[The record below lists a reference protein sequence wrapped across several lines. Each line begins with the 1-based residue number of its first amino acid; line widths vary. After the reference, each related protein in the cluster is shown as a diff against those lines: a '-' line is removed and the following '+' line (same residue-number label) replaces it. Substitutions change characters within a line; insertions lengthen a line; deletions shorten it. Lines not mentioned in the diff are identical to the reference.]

1 MKKEPAIPTASNV
14 AAGHLVEASLA
25 RKCWPCGCFHDA
37 LRSLD
42 ISLPESGWPMVLSD
56 AIRGGKEKLTER
68 RYDCLGCEVC
78 YPALALNALS
88 EEGNAVSLEPCPTDL
103 PKAQEGW
110 PPLPGDYR
118 VLRYQAPVAVCT
130 LSDVRL
136 FETLSKSAETGL
148 SIVGTLHTENLGI
161 ERIITNVL
169 GNPHL
174 RFLIVCGADSRQS
187 VGHLPGQSLFSL
199 MSAGLDE
206 NGKII
211 GALGKRPVLKNISLD
226 AVEHFRKVITLL
238 DMRGVE
244 NQDEILARIR
254 EYTTRKPGRSAPFPS
269 LPTIEVLTGNL
280 PARMVPDPAGYF
292 VVYPDPA
299 RKKLVVEHYQN
310 NGRLNKVITGR
321 DPAEI
326 TTTAIEH
333 LFVSRLDHAAY
344 LGQELARAE
353 ASLFSGSRYVQDRAP
368 ESLFTSSKG
377 TGACQCVEPCPE
389 S

>member
-1 MKKEPAIPTASNV
+1 MKSEPSIQPPSSVAS
-14 AAGHLVEASLA
+14 GHLLEASLA

-42 ISLPESGWPMVLSD
+42 TSLPESGWPVVLSD
-56 AIRGGKEKLTER
+56 AIRSGKEKLTER

-78 YPALALNALS
+78 YPAMALNALS
-88 EEGNAVSLEPCPTDL
+88 EDGSAVSLEPCPTDL
-103 PKAQEGW
+103 PKAKEGW
-110 PPLPGDYR
+110 PPLPGDFR

-136 FETLSKSAETGL
+136 FETLSKSAEAGL

-169 GNPHL
+169 GNPNI

-187 VGHLPGQSLFSL
+187 VGHLPGQALVSL

-206 NGKII
+206 KGKII
-211 GALGKRPVLKNISLD
+211 GALGKRPVIKNIGRD
-226 AVEHFRKVITLL
+226 AVEHFRKVIALV

-254 EYTTRKPGRSAPFPS
+254 ECTNRNPGSSDPFPS
-269 LPTIEVLTGNL
+269 LATIEVLTGAL
-280 PARMVPDPAGYF
+280 PARMFPDPAGYF
-292 VVYPDPA
+292 VIYPDPL
-299 RKKLVVEHYQN
+299 RKKLVLEHYQN
-310 NGRLNKVITGR
+310 NGRLNGIVTGR

-326 TTTAIEH
+326 STTAIER

-368 ESLFTSSKG
+368 ESLLTSSKA
-377 TGACQCVEPCPE
+377 TSACQCVEPCPE